1 MKNIDKCLIGKYKM
15 SSFNPE
21 SGILPARRLPNFSQN
36 NNIKYIRFCQYF
48 YLIFV
53 ILAIL
58 LNIFC
63 KPPILRS
70 QANYYAKN
78 K

>member
-1 MKNIDKCLIGKYKM
+1 MRNIDNCFIGKYKM

-21 SGILPARRLPNFSQN
+21 SGVLPARRLPNFLQN

-48 YLIFV
+48 YLIFA

-58 LNIFC
+58 LIIFC
-63 KPPILRS
+63 KPPIFKESGELLC
-70 QANYYAKN
+70 K